1 MPRVATSIAFG
12 RFVFFVLMI
21 MQCFF
26 LATFLAHYEDEGGW
40 YALTLLF
47 VPASLIWW
55 WINSNT
61 AGRREVVIF
70 WLMYSWLGAVPLI
83 GIVFGRLEDKIG
95 SEGFWNASTLKMTLC
110 ITPLLLFLL
119 CHTRTAMSCHDVHFS
134 EWSFKAL
141 INLFDGIE
149 LIAAILDIND
159 CSHGISRHFK
169 NTLIAFSCISLLWS
183 VVDVNVTLQPEATTE
198 SVYDVLL
205 KVLSYFIQI
214 LFDTIFLGLR
224 LGLCLGYG
232 RNVSIFINKNIISII
247 VHWRRICNMLCCSAD
262 DSDANHPQ
270 AEPMSESSTPTMPR
284 PAAVLPNPSRIINV
298 LGFSS
303 PLVTP
308 LEPTAPPP
316 PPPYNPATSYE
327 VR

>member
-1 MPRVATSIAFG
+1 MPRVVTSIAFG

-21 MQCFF
+21 MQCIF
-26 LATFLAHYEDEGGW
+26 LATFLAHYEDKGGW

-47 VPASLIWW
+47 VPAALMWW

-61 AGRREVVIF
+61 ADRLEVVIF
-70 WLMYSWLGAVPLI
+70 WLMYSWLGAVPMI
-83 GIVFGRLEDKIG
+83 GIVFGRLDDKIG
-95 SEGFWNASTLKMTLC
+95 GEGFWNASTLKMTLC

-119 CHTRTAMSCHDVHFS
+119 CHTRIAMKCHDVQFS
-134 EWSFKAL
+134 EWSFTAL
-141 INLFDGIE
+141 INLFDAIE
-149 LIAAILDIND
+149 LIAVILDKSE

-169 NTLIAFSCISLLWS
+169 NILIAFACISLLWS
-183 VVDVNVTLQPEATTE
+183 PVDVNVALQPEAANE
-198 SVYDVLL
+198 SDYEVFFLI
-205 KVLSYFIQI
+205 SYFIQA

-232 RNVSIFINKNIISII
+232 RNASIFISKNIISII
-247 VHWRRICNMLCCSAD
+247 VYWRRICDMLCCSAD
-262 DSDANHPQ
+262 DSGTNHPQ
-270 AEPMSESSTPTMPR
+270 AEPSESSTPAMPR

-303 PLVTP
+303 PSVTP
-308 LEPTAPPP
+308 PEPTAPPP